1 MLTPAAFALLGA
13 VVVAAPPAP
22 PAPAAVTRQLDAVL
36 LDHWKAAGVTSA
48 GPADDAAFLRRVYLD
63 LTGAVPSAEQ
73 VQAFLADHSADK
85 RAKLVDQLLA
95 GDEFADYWG
104 RVWAQQ
110 LTGGKRPVKQD
121 KYDGR
126 VLAEYLRDALKAD
139 TSYKTVVNDLITGEG
154 VDDLSGP
161 ANFLLRYEAKP
172 TDLAGAT
179 FKNFLGVSLQCAQC
193 HNHPFTQWKQDDFW
207 GVAAFYGRLR
217 LVENG
222 DGDDYVTAVIETRRG
237 DLKIPDPTGKPDE
250 NGAMPM
256 KVVKPRLPGTPA
268 DAPVPAKRRAALAAW
283 VTAEQNPYFAPHA
296 VNQTWTRLFGAGLM
310 APVDAIDKGGSS
322 KLTEAMNLLAADFK
336 ANNYDLKRLVR
347 EIVLSRPYQLGS
359 EANLADAKA
368 AEAADLQAR
377 NFARFPVR
385 PLTVDQLYQ
394 SAAKATGYKGDEGAE
409 PPPAPPEG
417 EEPTPYP
424 GDRPVELLGER
435 AQTVQRALVLL
446 NGDYVHKA
454 AQAGAQALLKGED
467 RKPTAVDVERVFLS
481 TLSRK
486 PTPQEGK
493 AMLELVRAADGT
505 TGLEDVIWAVI
516 NSAEFNSNH

>member
-13 VVVAAPPAP
+13 VAVAAPPP
-22 PAPAAVTRQLDAVL
+22 PAAVTKQLDAVM
-36 LDHWKAAGVTSA
+36 LDHWKAAGVTPA
-48 GPADDAAFLRRVYLD
+48 AAADDATFVRRVYLD
-63 LTGAVPSAEQ
+63 LTGAVPTPEQ

-85 RAKLVDQLLA
+85 RARLVDQLLA
-95 GDEFADYWG
+95 GDEFAEYWG

-126 VLAEYLRDALKAD
+126 VLAEYLRDALKAN
-139 TSYKTVVNDLITGEG
+139 TSYKTVVAELITGEG

-222 DGDDYVTAVIETRRG
+222 DGDDYVTAIIETRRG
-237 DLKIPDPTGKPDE
+237 DLKIPDPNGKPDE
-250 NGAMPM
+250 NGNMPM
-256 KVVKPRLPGTPA
+256 KVVKPRLPGAPPETPI
-268 DAPVPAKRRAALAAW
+268 PAKRRTALAAW
-283 VTAEQNPYFAPHA
+283 VTSEQNPYFAPHA
-296 VNQTWTRLFGAGLM
+296 VNQTWARLFGAGLM
-310 APVDAIDKGGSS
+310 APLDAIDKGGST
-322 KLTEAMNLLAADFK
+322 KLTDALNLLAADFK
-336 ANNYDLKRLVR
+336 DNNYDLKRLVR
-347 EIVLSRPYQLGS
+347 EIVLSRAYQLGS

-368 AEAADLQAR
+368 AEAAEAQAR
-377 NFARFPVR
+377 AFARFPVR
-385 PLTVDQLYQ
+385 PLSVDQLYQ
-394 SAAKATGYKGDEGAE
+394 SVAKATGHKGDEGAE
-409 PPPAPPEG
+409 PPPAPPDG
-417 EEPTPYP
+417 DEEPMPYP

-446 NGDYVHKA
+446 NGDYVHQA
-454 AQAGAQALLKGED
+454 AQAGAKTLLKGED
-467 RKPTAVDVERVFLS
+467 RKPTAQDVERVFLS
-481 TLSRK
+481 MLSRK
-486 PTPQEGK
+486 PTPQEGQ
-493 AMLELVRAADGT
+493 AMLELIRAGEGA